1 MHGGIRRYGASDRA
15 IGYAVLLSLVLHA
28 VLLFS
33 FSMRPS
39 KRSAALPGPIIA
51 HLVTPPAPV
60 VVPPAP
66 QPEPP
71 RPRVEE
77 KPAPPVVKPIVKPKP
92 SPIPAPKAAAP
103 QPKPAEIAPPPA
115 APAAGSAPSA
125 PAQPSAPAAVARTEP
140 QPAQNAA
147 EADSLQAY
155 RLELIE
161 VAKKYKRYPRAAMD
175 NNWEGRAVVR
185 MTIGAN
191 GMIASISVT
200 SSAGY
205 EILDK
210 QAQDMVQKAKG
221 RVPIP
226 AGLRGRGFTI
236 EVPVIYNLKGD
247 DAG

>member
-1 MHGGIRRYGASDRA
+1 MHGGIRRFGASDRA
-15 IGYAVLLSLVLHA
+15 ISYAVLLSLVLHA

-33 FSMRPS
+33 FSMRPT
-39 KRSAALPGPIIA
+39 KRSAPTPGPIIA
-51 HLVTPPAPV
+51 HLVAPPAPV

-77 KPAPPVVKPIVKPKP
+77 KPAPPVVKAKPKP
-92 SPIPAPKAAAP
+92 SPIPAPKAAPP
-103 QPKPAEIAPPPA
+103 QPKPAEVAPPPA
-115 APAAGSAPSA
+115 APAVAPTPSA

-155 RLELIE
+155 RMELIE

-191 GMIASISVT
+191 GMISSISVT

>member
-1 MHGGIRRYGASDRA
+1 MPGGIRRYGASDRA
-15 IGYAVLLSLVLHA
+15 ISYAVLLSLVLHA
-28 VLLFS
+28 ALLFS

-39 KRSAALPGPIIA
+39 TRSAATPAPIIA
-51 HLVTPPAPV
+51 HLVAPPAPA

-71 RPRVEE
+71 RPRVEK
-77 KPAPPVVKPIVKPKP
+77 KPAPPVAMAKPKP
-92 SPIPAPKAAAP
+92 SPIPAPKAAPP
-103 QPKPAEIAPPPA
+103 QPRPAQVAPPPA
-115 APAAGSAPSA
+115 APAVAPTPSA

-155 RLELIE
+155 RTELIE

-191 GMIASISVT
+191 GMISSISVT

-221 RVPIP
+221 RVAIP